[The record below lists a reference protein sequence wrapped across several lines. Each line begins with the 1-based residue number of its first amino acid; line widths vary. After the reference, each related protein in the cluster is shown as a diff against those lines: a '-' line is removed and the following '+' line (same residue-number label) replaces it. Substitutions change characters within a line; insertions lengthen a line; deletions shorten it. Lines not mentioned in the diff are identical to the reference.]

1 MSIGPA
7 ETGGGTGRRRRRRRI
22 GGALLALVVAL
33 ALGAAALRWLLTM
46 PVGTGEERRS
56 PDGRFTASVMDFS
69 GRAFYTGRPLRWF
82 VFRVTGP
89 GIAHEL
95 TSTPFAGPYFG
106 SRSATSVIAWDADS
120 SAVRFVFPRAEL
132 RFSTAP
138 AP

>member
-1 MSIGPA
+1 MGIGPA
-7 ETGGGTGRRRRRRRI
+7 EAGSSTGRPRRRI
-22 GGALLALVVAL
+22 GGALLVLVVVL
-33 ALGAAALRWLLTM
+33 VLGAAALRWLMTM

-69 GRAFYTGRPLRWF
+69 GQAFFTGRPLRWF

-89 GIAHEL
+89 GIAHAL

-132 RFSTAP
+132 RFSTVP